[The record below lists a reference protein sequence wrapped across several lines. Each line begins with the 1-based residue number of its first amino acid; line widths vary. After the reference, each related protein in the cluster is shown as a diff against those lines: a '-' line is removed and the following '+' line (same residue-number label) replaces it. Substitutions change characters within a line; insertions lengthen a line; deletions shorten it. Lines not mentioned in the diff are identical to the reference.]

1 MASRI
6 NRFLTFTFLL
16 VDSGSCIGHQYGT
29 LSRPDSANGIVMATG
44 GKQHDMQH
52 VAVAANE
59 TVGTTTDEAPQT
71 IMIIQEEDL
80 EDLNGSVRSSEV
92 CLEAHI
98 TAIGPGAAHM
108 TSVEMSA
115 AVSKVNVKVNKLLKK
130 SEVTLEVGEW
140 DGPGLTQNF
149 F

>member
-1 MASRI
+1 
-6 NRFLTFTFLL
+6 
-16 VDSGSCIGHQYGT
+16 
-29 LSRPDSANGIVMATG
+29 
-44 GKQHDMQH
+44 MQH

-59 TVGTTTDEAPQT
+59 TVGTTTDDAAPQT

-98 TAIGPGAAHM
+98 TAIGPGAAHHM

-115 AVSKVNVKVNKLLKK
+115 AVHKVGGKVKK
-130 SEVTLEVGEW
+130 
-140 DGPGLTQNF
+140 
-149 F
+149 